1 MVKVV
6 VNDNKGLVQYGGQSG
21 LTLDSAVTVNG
32 AGVQAVK
39 FSDELTIAVG
49 QADYDTS
56 VVLPANALIIDL
68 GIVCTTQID
77 CAGASTVTVDFG
89 TSAGGAE
96 LVVAKQI
103 NAAGT
108 DVLAGAAQSVLL
120 GNTATVAGTAFAT
133 IVPAQLLRN
142 TAATTIHMRTT
153 VGGADLTTAGAVRM
167 FVRYVVIA

>member
-1 MVKVV
+1 M
-6 VNDNKGLVQYGGQSG
+6 
-21 LTLDSAVTVNG
+21 VNG

-39 FSDELTIAVG
+39 FSDELTI
-49 QADYDTS
+49 DTPEDNYDTS

-77 CAGASTVTVDFG
+77 CAASSTVTVDFG

-96 LVVAKQI
+96 LVVAKMI
-103 NAAGT
+103 NVAGT

-120 GNTATVAGTAFAT
+120 GNTATVGGTAFAT
-133 IVPAQLLRN
+133 ILPAQLLRN
-142 TAATTIHMRTT
+142 PAATTIHMRTT
-153 VGGADLTTAGAVRM
+153 IAGEALSTAGAVRM